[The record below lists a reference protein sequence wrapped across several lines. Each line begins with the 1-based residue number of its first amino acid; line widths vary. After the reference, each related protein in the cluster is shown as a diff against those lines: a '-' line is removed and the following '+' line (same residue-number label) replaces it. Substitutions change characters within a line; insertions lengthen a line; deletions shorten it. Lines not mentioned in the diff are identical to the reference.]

1 VLAWLKKLFRPG
13 SVEYRRPDDVQSVA
27 PVAPPNP
34 SAAATPVV
42 PLETPADE
50 GVVEPDPE

>member
-1 VLAWLKKLFRPG
+1 MLAWLKKLLRPG
-13 SVEYRRPDDVQSVA
+13 SVEYRRPDDVRSVA

-34 SAAATPVV
+34 SVAATPVV

>member
-1 VLAWLKKLFRPG
+1 MLAWLKKLFRPG
-13 SVEYRRPDDVQSVA
+13 SVEYRKPDEVQSVA
-27 PVAPPNP
+27 AVAPPNP

>member
-1 VLAWLKKLFRPG
+1 VLAWLKKLFRSG

-42 PLETPADE
+42 PLATPVDE